1 MCDRIGDMNANVNY
15 RIEKNIH
22 RSRVLL
28 SVIIPSHNAEKTL
41 RRAVES
47 VLHAVEAI
55 AENATLSAR
64 ADAAADRN
72 DSGGQLLQDGLPVP
86 AALCEIL
93 IIENESSDNTAEL
106 ALALQE
112 EHPESIQVLQSR
124 SGVSYARNRGL
135 EAARGEWILFLDA
148 DDYLLEGAGPVL
160 RDDLHF
166 TGTDL
171 IVHSYES
178 GNRAVHICPQQGER
192 FAGEDLTQIKV
203 RMIENPTRYT
213 SVWSKLFRRE
223 RIEYANLRFDTSLRL
238 SEDSHFLIRY
248 LSVCRRIR
256 LADRPFYHYST
267 DNASVVRT
275 WDGKKEEGYRDS
287 LYAVQKYMQTQPGP
301 VREAFAAYGMMQFNL
316 LMVREVFA
324 RGARMSAADRIRNMK
339 RISAEE
345 PFASVLQAYDP
356 GRHRGARFLPIRLL
370 RTGLFAG
377 AAAVYEARVLQ
388 NARKERMH

>member
-1 MCDRIGDMNANVNY
+1 MNANVNY
-15 RIEKNIH
+15 RIERNIH
-22 RSRVLL
+22 RTGVLL

-47 VLHAVEAI
+47 VIRAAQVI
-55 AENATLSAR
+55 SENATLSAR
-64 ADAAADRN
+64 KAHDAET
-72 DSGGQLLQDGLPVP
+72 GEP
-86 AALCEIL
+86 LCEIL
-93 IIENESSDNTAEL
+93 VIENESEDGTA
-106 ALALQE
+106 ALALELQA
-112 EHPESIQVLQSR
+112 EHPDCLSVLHSK

-148 DDYLLEGAGPVL
+148 DDYLTEGAGEVL

-171 IVHSYES
+171 IAHSYES
-178 GNRAVHICPQQGER
+178 GDRVVNICAQQGER
-192 FAGEDLTQIKV
+192 FAGEDLTQACV

-223 RIEYANLRFDTSLRL
+223 RIEYAHLRFDTELRL

-248 LSVCRRIR
+248 LSACRRIR
-256 LADRPFYHYST
+256 MVDRPFYHYST

-275 WDGKKEEGYRDS
+275 WDGKKEEGYRNA
-287 LYAVQKYMQTQPGP
+287 LLAVQKYLATQPEQI
-301 VREAFAAYGMMQFNL
+301 RAAFAGYGMMQFNL

-324 RGARMSAADRIRNMK
+324 AGARMTLADKIRNMK
-339 RISAEE
+339 RISQEE
-345 PFASVLQAYDP
+345 PFATAIRSYDP
-356 GRHRGARFLPIRLL
+356 GRHQGARYLPIRLL
-370 RTGLFAG
+370 NRGLAPG
-377 AAAVYEARVLQ
+377 AAAIYEARVLQ